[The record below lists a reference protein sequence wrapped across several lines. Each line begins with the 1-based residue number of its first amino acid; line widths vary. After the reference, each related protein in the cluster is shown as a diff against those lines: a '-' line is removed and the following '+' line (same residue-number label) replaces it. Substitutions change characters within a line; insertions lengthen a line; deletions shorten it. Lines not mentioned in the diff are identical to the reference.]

1 MQFTNVFSFQQSRT
15 WMLFVFRISAIGFF
29 SFLRCLDK
37 KYLFLAC
44 SAFSICFRLLG
55 LRSWRNARNL
65 WLQLHQQFTCQKAAR
80 WSVDKFIVINPWMW
94 IKLSKYGGKVLL
106 VWVFLKTTITIVQVE
121 LYLITVLTR
130 KWYRAKSIKIRWSTR
145 NCVTFYCLITKEL
158 WVDY

>member
-1 MQFTNVFSFQQSRT
+1 MYFHFSKVNRARF
-15 WMLFVFRISAIGFF
+15 LFFVLSAIGFF
-29 SFLRCLDK
+29 SFLRSRDK
-37 KYLFLAC
+37 QYLFLAC
-44 SAFSICFRLLG
+44 SRFFNFFFRPLG
-55 LRSWRNARNL
+55 LRSWRNARHL
-65 WLQLHQQFTCQKAAR
+65 WLQLHQQFTCQKGAR

-121 LYLITVLTR
+121 LYLITLLTR